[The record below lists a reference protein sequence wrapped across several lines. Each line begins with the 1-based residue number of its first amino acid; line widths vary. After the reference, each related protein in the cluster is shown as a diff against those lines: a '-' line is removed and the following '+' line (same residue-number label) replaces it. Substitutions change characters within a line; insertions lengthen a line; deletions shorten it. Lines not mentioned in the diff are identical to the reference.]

1 MTHRP
6 DHNEYFMCIA
16 LMAAQRASCPR
27 RKVGCVLVD
36 ENNYII
42 STGYNGPPS
51 GKPNCIET
59 NCGGQKFLSGEGL
72 DSCIAI
78 HAEINALNQA
88 ASSNKLAEVKTMY
101 VTTQCCDDCTKFLDS
116 VLSQGRMPKLDTI
129 FYFDGYSHKSF
140 DVVLKRHNILVSKLY
155 KNLEKDSLLSKTAI
169 MLGLRK
175 EYIPPS
181 IICVGGPAHGHLY
194 NYSDVQTDYMR
205 VYVSD
210 MKPDEHKL
218 VDYSVFNDQ
227 LLAKGG
233 RVDVGEY
240 YKVEY
245 QTNHARF
252 RIFRFANL
260 SPQEFDR
267 LFAEVRMSPQFNYVG
282 Y

>member
-1 MTHRP
+1 MTQRP
-6 DHNEYFMCIA
+6 DHHEYFMCLA

-36 ENNYII
+36 ANKYVV
-42 STGYNGPPS
+42 STGYNGPAA
-51 GKPNCIET
+51 GLPNCT
-59 NCGGQKFLSGEGL
+59 DKPCGGQSHKSGQGLS
-72 DSCIAI
+72 SCIAV
-78 HAEINALNQA
+78 HAEINAYNQA
-88 ASSNKLAEVKTMY
+88 GDRLKSVTAMY
-101 VTTQCCDDCTKFLDS
+101 LTAGPCCEFCTATTVELIESGQ
-116 VLSQGRMPKLDTI
+116 LSGLQAI
-129 FYFDGYSHKSF
+129 YYFDTYPSGTEETF
-140 DVVLKRHNILVSKLY
+140 
-155 KNLEKDSLLSKTAI
+155 KNYGIELIPLGRGLTAESLLLKTAI

-181 IICVGGPAHGHLY
+181 VICIGGPAHGHLY

-218 VDYSVFNDQ
+218 IDYSVFNDQ
-227 LLAKGG
+227 LLSKGG